1 MLLLPRVGTMMTGQS
16 RWLWEFKR
24 APNNSEIKMNY
35 NLRWVLRVFSSCS
48 MQALL
53 FMAVPG
59 LLIVGASLAAECM
72 LFSVLAQKLGHMGF
86 VALQHVKSSCTRD
99 QIHGP
104 CIGRWILI
112 HCTTREVPEK
122 ELLPRVQLPHT
133 SCQAPPTN
141 HL

>member
-1 MLLLPRVGTMMTGQS
+1 
-16 RWLWEFKR
+16 
-24 APNNSEIKMNY
+24 
-35 NLRWVLRVFSSCS
+35 

-112 HCTTREVPEK
+112 HCTTREVPGQYILK
-122 ELLPRVQLPHT
+122 SELIQNYIEQNIKLM
-133 SCQAPPTN
+133 SKISKS
-141 HL
+141 